1 MITDTQFAAWLDDS
15 TAQRVTLYDL
25 SVRSGGAEIVRYV
38 SNQPY
43 ALGPTSTPYLA
54 VVASDLEITESISMD
69 GEAKLST
76 GELGIHSVGGTLD
89 AWLLD
94 IWSNRSAT
102 VRVGD
107 VRWPIADFRTV
118 FVGMLADIAPGS
130 NRNLLT
136 IKFRDIMQAL
146 NTPVSEA
153 KLSGDV
159 LRPVSLG
166 EVPNMTP
173 KYDAA
178 TTRWYYGTGQNE
190 GMIEARTDGKPR
202 LITDDPATGSFTFN
216 GAVGP
221 GAVTCSVQGDKTG
234 GTYRSTIA
242 SLVQLLVT
250 SYGKASTRLTAADI
264 DTANFAAFE
273 SANPQPVG
281 LGLADRTPLL
291 VACAQ
296 LASSKGAQL
305 IPSRLGKLRLIQY
318 AIPTV
323 STKDI
328 RLADQVKVNGQ
339 NSLIA
344 VTRTSAQAAVSVGGC
359 RNYTPQPNLQTSLP
373 DAHKALFAA
382 GWRSATSIATA
393 TQTDYKLTTDAV
405 QRDTCLIDDADIQ
418 VEADRI
424 LNIVKVPRTTY
435 QYKGTPNSLLLE
447 LGQAVRLYGDRYNLS
462 AGVIG
467 LVTRISINFGTCRAT
482 VEVTA

>member
-1 MITDTQFAAWLDDS
+1 MITDAQFAAWLDDS

-25 SVRSGGAEIVRYV
+25 SVRSGGAETVRYV

-76 GELGIHSVGGTLD
+76 GELGIHSIGGALD
-89 AWLLD
+89 SWLLD
-94 IWSNRSAT
+94 IWSNRAAT

-146 NTPVSEA
+146 NTPVSEV

-178 TTRWYYGTGQNE
+178 TAKWYYHVGQAE
-190 GMIEARTDGKPR
+190 GKIEVRTDGKPR
-202 LITDDPATGSFTFN
+202 VVTDDPATGSFTFTT
-216 GAVGP
+216 AVGP
-221 GAVTCSVQGDKTG
+221 GAVTGSFQGDKTG
-234 GTYRSTIA
+234 GTYRNTIA

-281 LGLADRTPLL
+281 LGLADRANVLT
-291 VACAQ
+291 ACAQ

-305 IPSRLGKLRLIQY
+305 IPSRLGKLRLIQF

-328 RLADQVKVNGQ
+328 RLADQVQ
-339 NSLIA
+339 RSLIA

-382 GWRSATSIATA
+382 DWRSATSIAAA
-393 TQTDYKLTTDAV
+393 TQADYKLTTDAV